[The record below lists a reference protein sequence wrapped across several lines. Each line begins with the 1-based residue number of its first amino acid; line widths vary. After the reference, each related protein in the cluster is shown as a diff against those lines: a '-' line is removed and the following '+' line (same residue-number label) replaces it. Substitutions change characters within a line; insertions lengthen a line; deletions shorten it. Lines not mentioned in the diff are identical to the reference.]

1 MVSGDVK
8 ETGQGNR
15 QDIDELCTVNWRDDV
30 GESGVVL

>member
-1 MVSGDVK
+1 MVSGDVEEK
-8 ETGQGNR
+8 RQGNG